1 MIVNEKQSII
11 KRAIITT
18 KIKLEKVSKPRV
30 FAKFSNGSGN
40 KAMIINTTGSKS
52 HATEFFTD
60 MEFFL
65 RQKIIIMSRINAAM
79 LISICKLFIFCPL
92 LMKLELI
99 S

>member
-1 MIVNEKQSII
+1 MI

-30 FAKFSNGSGN
+30 FDRFSNGSGN
-40 KAMIINTTGSKS
+40 RAMIINTTGNKS

-65 RQKIIIMSRINAAM
+65 RQTTMIMSKINAAM
-79 LISICKLFIFCPL
+79 LISICKLFIFVLC
-92 LMKLELI
+92 
-99 S
+99 